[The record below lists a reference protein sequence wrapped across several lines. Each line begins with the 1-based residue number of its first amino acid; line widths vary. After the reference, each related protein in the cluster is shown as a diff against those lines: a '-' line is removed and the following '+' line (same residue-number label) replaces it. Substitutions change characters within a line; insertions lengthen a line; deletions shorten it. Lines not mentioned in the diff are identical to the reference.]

1 VRPISADEHL
11 SRAPG
16 RQLTAKHPDAHD
28 WIGEPLCNPA
38 TGVSQ
43 RPPDTHIYGSDDMQQ
58 DFADS
63 AQAVPARQRTGH
75 SRPLFAMSPAIGR
88 TVGGYVPEV
97 DALRALAMSAVI
109 AFHCGLMPFGW
120 MGVWL
125 FFVISGFAVTTSLLA
140 GEERG
145 SSLGRTVKQFYL
157 RRVLRIWPV
166 YMAFI
171 VCNVLV
177 LLALGKTGPLSDLPW
192 LLSFTQNLR
201 MIFKA
206 YTPDNAWGG
215 FEHLWTLA
223 VEQQFYLVFP
233 LLLLLRG
240 KRARG
245 LGLLGIILVA
255 PLIRA
260 LVVAAAA
267 AHGWDNIQTAFA
279 AYAFAP
285 AHFDAFA
292 AGSLIALF
300 RTEIA
305 TDRRILPAVLLLA
318 TICTVGHIGAYLTIG
333 ILKSG
338 NHPVEAMRN
347 IVSGIAYGQGREISF
362 YLVPTSLS
370 AAALVGIL
378 SGNQHCL
385 RALGIQRL
393 QAIGQVSY
401 GGYLFHVP
409 VLMIGSLL
417 VSLVVVPLF
426 HSPLMVSRIVLFA
439 AGYPVTIA
447 LAWLSYTYFEKPLIQ
462 LRRRA

>member
-1 VRPISADEHL
+1 MFH
-11 SRAPG
+11 
-16 RQLTAKHPDAHD
+16 
-28 WIGEPLCNPA
+28 
-38 TGVSQ
+38 
-43 RPPDTHIYGSDDMQQ
+43 GSEDMQQ
-58 DFADS
+58 DFADTDQVVS
-63 AQAVPARQRTGH
+63 ARERTGH
-75 SRPLFAMSPAIGR
+75 GRPVFAMSAAIGR
-88 TVGGYVPEV
+88 ATDGYVPEV

-145 SSLGRTVKQFYL
+145 NALGTTIKRFYF
-157 RRVLRIWPV
+157 RRVVRIWPV

-171 VCNVLV
+171 LGNVLV
-177 LLALGKTGPLSDLPW
+177 LLAIGRTEPLSDLPW
-192 LLSFTQNLR
+192 LLTFTHNLR
-201 MIFKA
+201 MIFKT

-245 LGLLGIILVA
+245 LSLLGVILAA

-260 LVVAAAA
+260 LVAAAAA

-305 TDRRILPAVLLLA
+305 RNRRILPAVVLLA
-318 TICTVGHIGAYLTIG
+318 TICTIGHIGSYLTIG

-370 AAALVGIL
+370 AVALVGIL
-378 SGNQHCL
+378 AGNPHCL
-385 RALGIQRL
+385 RAFGIQRL
-393 QAIGQVSY
+393 QAIGRVSY

-409 VLMIGSLL
+409 VLMIGSLF
-417 VSLVVVPLF
+417 VSLVVAPLL
-426 HSPLMVSRIVLFA
+426 HSPMVVDHIVLFA